1 MNSCFLCSAPFKH
14 FMKVQ
19 MCNRCPPSRFP
30 ISLHACSGSWGGGHY
45 CILAERLDGSQFSG
59 GASNEE
65 EGRPGGDGCFFHL
78 LHLRLWWL
86 LAHLQTLC
94 VFNQWTTQN
103 RKQDTHKGRGIPGF
117 YSLHLRVLETHTGH
131 SGPVRVGG
139 GVPGVK
145 TWLENSFCVRE
156 RRKVLCVI
164 RPPSLSDIFSRAG
177 PSESP
182 QNAGHFF
189 WSMLS

>member
-1 MNSCFLCSAPFKH
+1 MPPFSLSN
-14 FMKVQ
+14 FFACVQ
-19 MCNRCPPSRFP
+19 WKLRW
-30 ISLHACSGSWGGGHY
+30 GS
-45 CILAERLDGSQFSG
+45 
-59 GASNEE
+59 
-65 EGRPGGDGCFFHL
+65 L
-78 LHLRLWWL
+78 LHLGWATWWVTVQRWSFKWGGREARRGWL
-86 LAHLQTLC
+86 LTYRPSVSLISEQHKTE
-94 VFNQWTTQN
+94 NI
-103 RKQDTHKGRGIPGF
+103 KDTHKGRGIPGF

-139 GVPGVK
+139 GAPGVK

-189 WSMLS
+189 DPCWVKGEGMQAWSQGHHT

>member
-1 MNSCFLCSAPFKH
+1 MCSTKLTPPLENNFPLRKLDLCEFACSAPFKH

-78 LHLRLWWL
+78 HYLRLWWL

-103 RKQDTHKGRGIPGF
+103 RKHKGHAQRT
-117 YSLHLRVLETHTGH
+117 RHT
-131 SGPVRVGG
+131 R
-139 GVPGVK
+139 
-145 TWLENSFCVRE
+145 L
-156 RRKVLCVI
+156 LQ
-164 RPPSLSDIFSRAG
+164 PS
-177 PSESP
+177 SESIRNP
-182 QNAGHFF
+182 HGAQWAC
-189 WSMLS
+189 

>member
-1 MNSCFLCSAPFKH
+1 MRAVEAEAGVITASWLSDLMGHSSAMELQMRRKGGPAGMAASSICFTCVS
-14 FMKVQ
+14 
-19 MCNRCPPSRFP
+19 
-30 ISLHACSGSWGGGHY
+30 
-45 CILAERLDGSQFSG
+45 
-59 GASNEE
+59 
-65 EGRPGGDGCFFHL
+65 DGCSLTYRPSVSLISEQHK
-78 LHLRLWWL
+78 
-86 LAHLQTLC
+86 TE
-94 VFNQWTTQN
+94 NI
-103 RKQDTHKGRGIPGF
+103 KDTHKGRGIPGF

-139 GVPGVK
+139 GAPGVK

-189 WSMLS
+189 DPC

>member
-1 MNSCFLCSAPFKH
+1 MNLCFLCSAPFKH

-45 CILAERLDGSQFSG
+45 CILAERLDELQMRRKG
-59 GASNEE
+59 GPAGMAASSICFTCVS
-65 EGRPGGDGCFFHL
+65 DGCSLTYRPSVSLISEQHK
-78 LHLRLWWL
+78 
-86 LAHLQTLC
+86 TE
-94 VFNQWTTQN
+94 NI
-103 RKQDTHKGRGIPGF
+103 KDTHKGRGIPGF

-139 GVPGVK
+139 GAPGVK